1 MCKTKVHVH
10 KSIVL
15 IWQTTRTY
23 KNTYNMSEWMA
34 MWKTVKRLRNKEE
47 KTKWKGGKER
57 KGLPKDKF

>member
-1 MCKTKVHVH
+1 
-10 KSIVL
+10 
-15 IWQTTRTY
+15 
-23 KNTYNMSEWMA
+23 